1 MFEEISSP
9 IPANFRNIMIRV
21 FGILISI
28 VRNTILITVA
38 ISKLQVLDP
47 QKLFKQTVWKY
58 FLFWLLAGILAR
70 ALAYLPTFI
79 LWELLTQMRYFQGRW
94 WLLEL
99 MVLLIGFYA
108 IFFQITRGIF
118 IYFFNKKWTF
128 SKTELI
134 TSEQKEK
141 FCRYFAYFSFPHAII
156 PLLVIAYFVFLFLL

>member
-21 FGILISI
+21 FRILISI

-47 QKLFKQTVWKY
+47 QKLFKQTAWKY
-58 FLFWLLAGILAR
+58 FLFWFLASILAGV
-70 ALAYLPTFI
+70 LAYLPTFI
-79 LWELLTQMRYFQGRW
+79 LWEFLGQMRRFQGRW
-94 WLLEL
+94 WLEL

-108 IFFQITRGIF
+108 IFFSITRGIF

-128 SKTELI
+128 SETEL
-134 TSEQKEK
+134 TLEQKK
-141 FCRYFAYFSFPHAII
+141 KISRQLAYFSFPHVII

>member
-58 FLFWLLAGILAR
+58 FLFWLLAGILAGVLAFPATFTLW
-70 ALAYLPTFI
+70 ALLIQT
-79 LWELLTQMRYFQGRW
+79 WHFQGRW
-94 WLLEL
+94 WLVLI
-99 MVLLIGFYA
+99 VLLMRFYA
-108 IFFQITRGIF
+108 IFFPITRGIF
-118 IYFFNKKWTF
+118 IYFFNKKLTF
-128 SKTELI
+128 SETEL
-134 TSEQKEK
+134 TLEQREK
-141 FCRYFAYFSFPHAII
+141 ISRHLAYFSFPHVILLPAAII
-156 PLLVIAYFVFLFLL
+156 FFILLWF

>member
-38 ISKLQVLDP
+38 ISKLQVPDP
-47 QKLFKQTVWKY
+47 QKLFKQTARKY
-58 FLFWLLAGILAR
+58 FLFWFLTGILAR

-79 LWELLTQMRYFQGRW
+79 LWELLTQMRHFQGRW

-108 IFFQITRGIF
+108 IFFPITRGIF

-128 SKTELI
+128 SETEL
-134 TSEQKEK
+134 TLEQKK
-141 FCRYFAYFSFPHAII
+141 KISRQLAYFSFPHAII

>member
-47 QKLFKQTVWKY
+47 QKLFKQTARKC
-58 FLFWLLAGILAR
+58 FLFWLLAGILAGV
-70 ALAYLPTFI
+70 LAYLPTFI
-79 LWELLTQMRYFQGRW
+79 LWEFLGQMRRFQGRW
-94 WLLEL
+94 WLDL
-99 MVLLIGFYA
+99 MVLLMGFYA
-108 IFFQITRGIF
+108 TFFPITRGIF

-128 SKTELI
+128 SETEL
-134 TSEQKEK
+134 TLEQRKK
-141 FCRYFAYFSFPHAII
+141 ISRQLAYFSFPHVILLPVAII
-156 PLLVIAYFVFLFLL
+156 FFILLWF

>member
-47 QKLFKQTVWKY
+47 QKLFKQMAWKY
-58 FLFWLLAGILAR
+58 FLFWFLASILAG

-79 LWELLTQMRYFQGRW
+79 LWEFLGQMRRFQGRW
-94 WLLEL
+94 WLDL
-99 MVLLIGFYA
+99 MVLLMGFYA
-108 IFFQITRGIF
+108 IFFPITRGIF

-141 FCRYFAYFSFPHAII
+141 FCRYLAYLSFPHAII

>member
-38 ISKLQVLDP
+38 ISKLQVPDS
-47 QKLFKQTVWKY
+47 QKLFKQTAWKC
-58 FLFWLLAGILAR
+58 FLFWLLASILAG

-79 LWELLTQMRYFQGRW
+79 LWEFLGQMRRFQGRW
-94 WLLEL
+94 WLEL

-108 IFFQITRGIF
+108 IFFSITRGIF

-128 SKTELI
+128 SETEL
-134 TSEQKEK
+134 TLEQKK
-141 FCRYFAYFSFPHAII
+141 KISRQLAYFSFPHVII

>member
-47 QKLFKQTVWKY
+47 QKLFKQTARKC
-58 FLFWLLAGILAR
+58 FLFWLLAGILAGV
-70 ALAYLPTFI
+70 LAYLPTFI
-79 LWELLTQMRYFQGRW
+79 LWEFLGQMRRFQGRW
-94 WLLEL
+94 WLDL
-99 MVLLIGFYA
+99 MVLLMGFYA
-108 IFFQITRGIF
+108 TFFPITRGIF

-128 SKTELI
+128 SETEL
-134 TSEQKEK
+134 TLEQKK
-141 FCRYFAYFSFPHAII
+141 KISRHLAYFSFPHVILLPAAII
-156 PLLVIAYFVFLFLL
+156 FFILLWF